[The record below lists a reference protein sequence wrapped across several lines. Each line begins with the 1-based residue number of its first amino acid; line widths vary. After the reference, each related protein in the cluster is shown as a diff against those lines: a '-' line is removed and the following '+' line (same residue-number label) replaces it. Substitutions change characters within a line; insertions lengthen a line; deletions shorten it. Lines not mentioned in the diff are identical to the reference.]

1 MLDRDDKNTRCLPRA
16 TTISFLIRVAAR
28 YNPSP
33 GAIDHQ
39 GFKSLSAMN
48 SKKRQHYK
56 NILLAELRR
65 HAQQINDEQASA
77 LEITNDDVKDSDHAL
92 HDVIQGLALKLS
104 DNESKMVA
112 DIDQAL
118 MRMEEGS
125 FGMCLRC
132 GREIDEVRLEAV
144 PTARYDAAC
153 QTLVEAAKGQTAGP
167 SL

>member
-1 MLDRDDKNTRCLPRA
+1 MT
-16 TTISFLIRVAAR
+16 F
-28 YNPSP
+28 
-33 GAIDHQ
+33 
-39 GFKSLSAMN
+39 
-48 SKKRQHYK
+48 KKRQHFK
-56 NILLAELRR
+56 KLLLAELRR
-65 HAQQINDEQASA
+65 HAQQIDDEQARA
-77 LEITNDDVKDSDHAL
+77 LDITNDDVKDSDQAL

-125 FGMCLRC
+125 YGKCVRC
-132 GREIDEVRLEAV
+132 GREIDERRLEAL

-153 QTLVEAAKGQTAGP
+153 QAEVEAAKGQRAGP